1 MGHTSRCWCVDTL
14 EVLMSAFA
22 DLKQFKDAV
31 LRILGEAPDIRT
43 AKRAIRALPGPSTV
57 HGGVGG
63 MIADDPPIVADGF
76 TIEIIGEIIVRF
88 NDDGSRQAMFDVVVG
103 HGDEA
108 RFISVRW
115 VPCEWGVGGG
125 L

>member
-1 MGHTSRCWCVDTL
+1 
-14 EVLMSAFA
+14 MSAFA

-31 LRILGEAPDIRT
+31 LRILGEAPDIRA

-63 MIADDPPIVADGF
+63 MIADDPPIVVSGVR
-76 TIEIIGEIIVRF
+76 IEVLGEITVRF
-88 NDDGSRQAMFDVVVG
+88 KEEDGSR
-103 HGDEA
+103 EA
-108 RFISVRW
+108 NVQR
-115 VPCEWGVGGG
+115 CCGA